1 MKQKRI
7 LTVQDLS
14 CLGKCS
20 LGVAL
25 PVISALGIEAVALP
39 TAVLSTHTGGF
50 KNYTFCDL
58 TEEMIKI
65 QNHWQK
71 LNLEFDAIY
80 IGYLGSVRQLE
91 IAESIIDTFRRDN
104 TVIFVDPVMAD
115 NGALY
120 DGFTMDFADEMMSL
134 VKKADI
140 ICPNMTEA
148 CFLSKTEYRENG
160 YGRDYIRE
168 LLEKLSAV
176 CKKTIITGV
185 NYDDNSCGAVMLEDG
200 KLNEAFRKK
209 TEGHFYGTGDLFAAA
224 FIGELVIGGEI
235 TEALELAADF
245 VTESIKKTL
254 DEKER
259 LWYGLK
265 FEEALDVLIK
275 RRRV

>member
-25 PVISALGIEAVALP
+25 PVISAFGIEAVALP
-39 TAVLSTHTGGF
+39 TALLSTHTGGF

-58 TEEMIKI
+58 TEEMVKI
-65 QNHWQK
+65 QKHWQR

-80 IGYLGSVRQLE
+80 IGYLGSVRQLK
-91 IAESIIDTFRRDN
+91 IAETIIDTFKKDN
-104 TVIFVDPVMAD
+104 TVIFIDPVMAD

-120 DGFTMDFADEMMSL
+120 DGFTMDFAEEMMTL

-148 CFLSKTEYRENG
+148 CFLSKTEYRESG
-160 YGRDYIRE
+160 YGKEYIRE

-176 CKKTIITGV
+176 CKKTIVTSV
-185 NYDDNSCGAVMLEDG
+185 SYDNKSCGAVMLEG
-200 KLNEAFRKK
+200 GNLKEVFREK
-209 TEGHFYGTGDLFAAA
+209 TDGHFYGTGDLFAAA
-224 FIGELVIGGEI
+224 FIGELVMSGEI
-235 TEALELAADF
+235 TKGLEVAADF

-265 FEEALDVLIK
+265 FEEALDILIK
-275 RRRV
+275 RRRG